1 MAASRPDGA
10 HRVIGR
16 GKEKGTVG
24 MSKGG
29 AEGGRE
35 AERKRE
41 IYSIVVRRQ
50 ERWQE
55 GEKETRGTKKDDGSF
70 GIA

>member
-16 GKEKGTVG
+16 GKEKDTVG

-29 AEGGRE
+29 GGGQRGEEKQRE
-35 AERKRE
+35 RER
-41 IYSIVVRRQ
+41 S
-50 ERWQE
+50 
-55 GEKETRGTKKDDGSF
+55 TLS
-70 GIA
+70 